1 MVIDLNF
8 KKIYFFLSL
17 GIIFLLIQIISFLFF
32 YFSLFN
38 IDNLWIYFFL
48 IVFEFALFI
57 YLSKKILNPIFKS
70 DEMIESS
77 IKNTLHE
84 LNIPVSTIKLNI
96 DLIKTTI
103 KDEKTLARIERVRQA
118 NENLIKLYKNMEYQ
132 LKKEL
137 EKIELE
143 EFYLENVLNESLLKF
158 EEQKELIKF
167 DINIINI
174 NLYADY
180 HGFIIVLDN
189 LISNAIKYNS
199 KDNPYIK
206 IVQKDTIFSI
216 YNRGKS
222 IIPEN
227 IMLVFER
234 YFQENSLNKGYGIG
248 LAIIKEY
255 CDKYKIAINIEALED
270 GTKVSL
276 NLKNII
282 KQA

>member
-1 MVIDLNF
+1 MNF

-17 GIIFLLIQIISFLFF
+17 SIIFLLIQIISFLFF

-96 DLIKTTI
+96 DLIKSTI
-103 KDEKTLARIERVRQA
+103 KDEKTLARVERVKQA

-143 EFYLENVLNESLLKF
+143 EFCLEDALNESLFKF
-158 EEQKELIKF
+158 DEQKELIKF
-167 DINIINI
+167 EIDITNI

-189 LISNAIKYNS
+189 LISNAIKYNA
-199 KDNPYIK
+199 KADAYIK
-206 IVQKDTIFSI
+206 IVQKENIFSI
-216 YNRGKS
+216 YNSGKS
-222 IIPEN
+222 ILPEN

-234 YFQENSLNKGYGIG
+234 YFQENTLNKGYGIG
-248 LAIIKEY
+248 LAVIKEY
-255 CDKYKIAINIEALED
+255 CDKYKIGINIEALKE
-270 GTKVSL
+270 GTIVKL

>member
-1 MVIDLNF
+1 MNF

-17 GIIFLLIQIISFLFF
+17 SIIFLLIQIISFLFF

-96 DLIKTTI
+96 DLIKSTI
-103 KDEKTLARIERVRQA
+103 KDEKTLARVERVKQA

-143 EFYLENVLNESLLKF
+143 EFCLEDALNESLFKF
-158 EEQKELIKF
+158 DEQKELIKF
-167 DINIINI
+167 EIDITNI

-189 LISNAIKYNS
+189 LISNAIKYNA
-199 KDNPYIK
+199 KEDAYIK
-206 IVQKDTIFSI
+206 IVQKENIFSI
-216 YNRGKS
+216 YNSGKS
-222 IIPEN
+222 ILPEN

-234 YFQENSLNKGYGIG
+234 YFQENTLNKGYGIG
-248 LAIIKEY
+248 LAVIKEY
-255 CDKYKIAINIEALED
+255 CDKYKIGINIEALKE
-270 GTKVSL
+270 GTIVKL